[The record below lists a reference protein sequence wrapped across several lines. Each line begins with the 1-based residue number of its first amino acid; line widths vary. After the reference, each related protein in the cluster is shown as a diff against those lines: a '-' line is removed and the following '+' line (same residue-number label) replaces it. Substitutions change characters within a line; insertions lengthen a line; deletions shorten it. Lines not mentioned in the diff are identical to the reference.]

1 MWDLQWSFRLDNI
14 FYTEEKEYKIF
25 WKIDRGKNM
34 VDVYLLKAKEGD
46 CLFVRYG
53 NENEMHNILID
64 GGCAECGHT
73 VERIIKQC
81 DNNNEKIDLVVVT
94 HVDEDHIGGLITG
107 FASVN
112 EEILK
117 RSIQRIAF
125 NTSRGFLQ
133 HNKLNGKIRK
143 TEEAVKVIV
152 CEGDGCSIGDA
163 KSLCDI
169 INEKGLKC
177 KLEDYIVSG
186 TEMIIGNAKL
196 TILSPDEQSLSA
208 FMNKWEEENN
218 CESAGGCS
226 NEFPEEIYKD
236 LTALKKEKYPGAD
249 ASLSNR
255 ASIAFLF
262 EYEDVKILFLG
273 DAAAPIYTKELK
285 KYMKNE
291 KISIDVVKMSHH
303 GSSRSISKRFLDSID
318 AEVFMVSSNGTT
330 LKGQHTVPGKIAIAK
345 LLNRRNKVI
354 LLNNYCW
361 CKYAY
366 QNQYFTINDIREYF
380 DTKLLELY
388 KISDNPYMVKEGLN
402 IYGEFKPKKI
412 IS

>member
-330 LKGQHTVPGKIAIAK
+330 LKGQHTVPGKIAIEW
-345 LLNRRNKVI
+345 N
-354 LLNNYCW
+354 
-361 CKYAY
+361 
-366 QNQYFTINDIREYF
+366 
-380 DTKLLELY
+380 
-388 KISDNPYMVKEGLN
+388 
-402 IYGEFKPKKI
+402 
-412 IS
+412 

>member
-94 HVDEDHIGGLITG
+94 HVDEDHIGELITG

-143 TEEAVKVIV
+143 TEEAVKLLFVRV
-152 CEGDGCSIGDA
+152 MDVQLGMRN
-163 KSLCDI
+163 LC
-169 INEKGLKC
+169 
-177 KLEDYIVSG
+177 
-186 TEMIIGNAKL
+186 
-196 TILSPDEQSLSA
+196 
-208 FMNKWEEENN
+208 
-218 CESAGGCS
+218 
-226 NEFPEEIYKD
+226 
-236 LTALKKEKYPGAD
+236 
-249 ASLSNR
+249 
-255 ASIAFLF
+255 
-262 EYEDVKILFLG
+262 
-273 DAAAPIYTKELK
+273 
-285 KYMKNE
+285 
-291 KISIDVVKMSHH
+291 
-303 GSSRSISKRFLDSID
+303 
-318 AEVFMVSSNGTT
+318 
-330 LKGQHTVPGKIAIAK
+330 AI
-345 LLNRRNKVI
+345 
-354 LLNNYCW
+354 
-361 CKYAY
+361 
-366 QNQYFTINDIREYF
+366 
-380 DTKLLELY
+380 
-388 KISDNPYMVKEGLN
+388 
-402 IYGEFKPKKI
+402 
-412 IS
+412 

>member
-1 MWDLQWSFRLDNI
+1 
-14 FYTEEKEYKIF
+14 
-25 WKIDRGKNM
+25 
-34 VDVYLLKAKEGD
+34 
-46 CLFVRYG
+46 
-53 NENEMHNILID
+53 
-64 GGCAECGHT
+64 
-73 VERIIKQC
+73 
-81 DNNNEKIDLVVVT
+81 
-94 HVDEDHIGGLITG
+94 
-107 FASVN
+107 
-112 EEILK
+112 
-117 RSIQRIAF
+117 
-125 NTSRGFLQ
+125 
-133 HNKLNGKIRK
+133 
-143 TEEAVKVIV
+143 
-152 CEGDGCSIGDA
+152 
-163 KSLCDI
+163 
-169 INEKGLKC
+169 
-177 KLEDYIVSG
+177 
-186 TEMIIGNAKL
+186 MIIGNAKL

-361 CKYAY
+361 WKYAY